1 MIKVV
6 FVCLGNICRS
16 PMAEFIFKEIVR
28 RKGRTDFLIESRATS
43 KEEVGNSIYYLA
55 KEKLQEKKID
65 FQEREAK
72 VLKLED
78 YEKYDHII
86 AMEQINIEAITRI
99 CNGKK
104 EKVFRLLDFTKQPR
118 DIKDPWYTRDFES
131 TYVDI
136 LEGCFAFYEFCKEK
150 EL

>member
-16 PMAEFIFKEIVR
+16 PMAEFIFKEVVR

-78 YEKYDHII
+78 YEKYDYII
-86 AMEQINIEAITRI
+86 AMEQINIEAIKRI

-118 DIKDPWYTRDFES
+118 DIKDPWYTRDFEN

-136 LEGCFAFYEFCKEK
+136 LEGCLAFYEFCKEK

>member
-16 PMAEFIFKEIVR
+16 PMAEFIFKEVVR
-28 RKGRTDFLIESRATS
+28 RKGRTDLLIESRATS

-78 YEKYDHII
+78 YEKYDYII
-86 AMEQINIEAITRI
+86 AMEQINIEAIKRI

-136 LEGCFAFYEFCKEK
+136 LEGCLAFYEF
-150 EL
+150 L

>member
-1 MIKVV
+1 MTKVV

-16 PMAEFIFKEIVR
+16 PMAEFIFKEVVR

-78 YEKYDHII
+78 YEKYDYII
-86 AMEQINIEAITRI
+86 AMEQINIEAIKRI

-136 LEGCFAFYEFCKEK
+136 LEGCLAFYEF
-150 EL
+150 L